1 MYSDFVCKNERI
13 LLCSAEDNCNLTMD
27 FKDLN
32 HAAILLMLCYII
44 VDGLCYAVRTRK
56 ARITYDRAAAVN
68 RLEAYDAND
77 FRRRSL
83 FSFVQHKR
91 VINIHRRFR
100 MWRYQFDILVNL
112 LREEL
117 EPQSAWA
124 RQCAINSS
132 GSWVRAELKLAATLR
147 VLAGGSYLDAADL
160 YAVSSK
166 SFHRNTFWPV
176 IMALVNCK
184 NPILDNIHF
193 PFDDE
198 QKLRQHAQSFE
209 RFQKHFPGTVAAGA

>member
-1 MYSDFVCKNERI
+1 
-13 LLCSAEDNCNLTMD
+13 
-27 FKDLN
+27 
-32 HAAILLMLCYII
+32 
-44 VDGLCYAVRTRK
+44 
-56 ARITYDRAAAVN
+56 
-68 RLEAYDAND
+68 
-77 FRRRSL
+77 
-83 FSFVQHKR
+83 
-91 VINIHRRFR
+91 
-100 MWRYQFDILVNL
+100 MWRHQFDMLADA
-112 LREEL
+112 LRAEL
-117 EPQSAWA
+117 EPPTEWA
-124 RQCAINSS
+124 KQCAINTS

-147 VLAGGSYLDAADL
+147 VLAGGSYLDAAYL

-176 IMALVNCK
+176 IMALVNCQ

>member
-1 MYSDFVCKNERI
+1 
-13 LLCSAEDNCNLTMD
+13 MD
-27 FKDLN
+27 FQDMN
-32 HAAILLMLCYII
+32 HAVFLLMVCYII
-44 VDGLCYAVRTRK
+44 VDGLRFALRTRK
-56 ARITYDRAAAVN
+56 ARITHDRAAAFA
-68 RLEAYDAND
+68 RLDSYDKD
-77 FRRRSL
+77 EFRRRSL

-91 VINIHRRFR
+91 VIDIHHRFR
-100 MWRYQFDILVNL
+100 MWRYQFDELADE
-112 LREEL
+112 LRAEL

-132 GSWVRAELKLAATLR
+132 GSWVRAELKMAAAFRYLS
-147 VLAGGSYLDAADL
+147 GGSYLDAADL
-160 YAVSSK
+160 YAVSST

-176 IMALVNCK
+176 VMAIVNSK

-193 PFDDE
+193 PFDEE